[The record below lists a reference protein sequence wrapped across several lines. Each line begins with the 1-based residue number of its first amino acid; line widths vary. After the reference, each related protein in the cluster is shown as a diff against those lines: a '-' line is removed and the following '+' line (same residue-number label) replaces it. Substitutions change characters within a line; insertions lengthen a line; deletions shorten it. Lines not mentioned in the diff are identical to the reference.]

1 MNVPEDHVIPEMASA
16 PESTIRDG
24 TISDL
29 EAAKLLLDSWKF
41 RQAHAWNLLT
51 RYFFAAVFVSV
62 VPYIL
67 KEELIY
73 RLKDI
78 LLILP
83 VLGGMIAI
91 AAVWLYAAEY
101 VRGQAMNRQ
110 FHRLLLEYHHYHKVD
125 LRRIEKIVLAPH
137 IGWATVYV
145 LTFASIVL
153 SSTNVFIVW
162 SLVRL
167 TP

>member
-1 MNVPEDHVIPEMASA
+1 MSIPEDTVSPDQAAIPE
-16 PESTIRDG
+16 PKIRDG
-24 TISDL
+24 TITDL

-41 RQAHAWNLLT
+41 RQAHAWSLLT
-51 RYFFAAVFVSV
+51 RYFFAAVFVSA

-67 KEELIY
+67 KDELIG
-73 RLKDI
+73 RLKDV

-83 VLGGMIAI
+83 VLGGLIAL

-101 VRGQAMNRQ
+101 VCAQSMNWQ
-110 FHRLLLEYHHYHKVD
+110 FRKLLQEYQHYHKVD
-125 LRRIEKIVLAPH
+125 LRRIEKIVLAPR
-137 IGWATVYV
+137 IGWTTVYV

-167 TP
+167 IP